1 MCNLSL
7 INYFPFFCPQIRV
20 RPSPD
25 YDKNGKWSVTTL
37 NKYNNF
43 ESTEEFDGVM
53 VCTGRLSEPVFP
65 QFPKQHLFNGIVM
78 HSQNLKT
85 AKDFEDRR
93 VLVVGNGNSAVDAAV
108 EISTVAQ
115 QVRIS

>member
-1 MCNLSL
+1 M
-7 INYFPFFCPQIRV
+7 
-20 RPSPD
+20 
-25 YDKNGKWSVTTL
+25 TTL
-37 NKYNNF
+37 NKYNNS
-43 ESTEEFDGVM
+43 ESTEEYDGVM
-53 VCTGRLSEPVFP
+53 VCTGRLSEPAFS
-65 QFPKQHLFNGIVM
+65 QFPKQHLFNGIMM

-85 AKDFEDRR
+85 TKDFEDLK